1 MLSQAI
7 SGAGSGPL
15 AKLPARLRPTLRSL
29 TKKHDPLQ
37 QAIALKFSKSNWVS
51 LAMLFALLAIG
62 MVGNHFS
69 PLLLPKA
76 DVTGVVEAGCD
87 LQRQACA
94 ASLADGGR
102 LQFSIMPRPIPLLQ
116 PLRVEVT
123 VSGIKPKKVEVD
135 FAGESMN
142 MGYNRSE
149 LPATGDG
156 RYAGEIALPVC
167 TSGGMAWV
175 ATVLVETDRQRIAV
189 PFRFDTGH

>member
-1 MLSQAI
+1 
-7 SGAGSGPL
+7 
-15 AKLPARLRPTLRSL
+15 
-29 TKKHDPLQ
+29 
-37 QAIALKFSKSNWVS
+37 LKFSKSHWVS

-62 MVGNHFS
+62 IVGNRFS
-69 PLLLPKA
+69 PLSLPKA
-76 DVTGVVEAGCD
+76 DLTGVVEAGCD
-87 LQRQACA
+87 LQRRACTA
-94 ASLADGGR
+94 KVADGGR
-102 LQFSIMPRPIPLLQ
+102 LEFSITPRPIPLLQ
-116 PLRVEVT
+116 ALRVEVT
-123 VSGIKPKKVEVD
+123 VSGFKPKKVQVD

>member
-1 MLSQAI
+1 
-7 SGAGSGPL
+7 
-15 AKLPARLRPTLRSL
+15 
-29 TKKHDPLQ
+29 
-37 QAIALKFSKSNWVS
+37 LKFSKSHWVS

-76 DVTGVVEAGCD
+76 DVTGAVEAGCD

-94 ASLADGGR
+94 ASLADGGH
-102 LQFSIMPRPIPLLQ
+102 LQFSITPRPIPLLQ
-116 PLRVEVT
+116 ALRVEVT
-123 VSGIKPKKVEVD
+123 VSGIEPKKVEVD
-135 FAGESMN
+135 FAGESMS

-156 RYAGEIALPVC
+156 HYAGQISLPVC